1 MTAHPGI
8 LVTFD
13 GNRGSGKTTQVDRVA
28 EALEKRGYSVVSV
41 DIPVNIGG
49 SVRRNFFSALSELS
63 ALYENTIRPSLEE
76 GKVVLVEHYVD
87 TVLTELLTNVETESV
102 FGLTEEELRRLAWS
116 CVENTEPDFAV
127 YMTVWYVTARS
138 RTGKLLDFKYNHK
151 SKMAAY
157 GVLSRDLENAVLFD
171 TSEEDTDNSVERL
184 TSEIVDCFTHRCGSP
199 DNREADRV
207 EKVYSD
213 CQSRGWELYDSL
225 LGQLGR

>member
-41 DIPVNIGG
+41 DIPVNTGG
-49 SVRRNFFSALSELS
+49 SVRRNFFSTLAELS

-199 DNREADRV
+199 DASETNRV
-207 EKVYSD
+207 ERVYSD
-213 CQSRGWELYDSL
+213 CQSKGWELYDRL